1 MSVQLSSKD
10 RLRTFIL
17 LPLYIVFFI
26 LLLITI
32 IFVSFL
38 PNGKYLATKLY
49 NFFGLSGLKVAGI
62 NLKVSGVEKIETTKS
77 YVVISNHP
85 STLDIFT
92 HITALPVSIR
102 FLTKTE
108 LFRIPL
114 LSRVLKLLGLPR
126 IDRKRAQINLPK
138 INDSIQRVIDD
149 KNSIMIFPEGTRS
162 NQKTLLPFKKGAAH
176 IAKQFNLPIV
186 PVVTHNAHD
195 LMVKG
200 GVWLKSGKIDIEIH
214 SSQQSGTQRASL
226 NPTDQRDLQHK
237 AYFRNFVLGYT
248 FRGQQQTR
256 VSFEFD
262 YGSGDSDPSDNQ
274 SEPHFCTV
282 EKNHPWDKGELSQKI
297 LGESKRFI
305 DNNKKGITF
314 DTGGLNLK
322 PTGFIGPNLINEW

>member
-38 PNGKYLATKLY
+38 PNGKYLATNLY
-49 NFFGLSGLKVAGI
+49 NFFGLSGLKVAGV

-114 LSRVLKLLGLPR
+114 LSRVLKILGLPR

-138 INDSIQRVIDD
+138 INDSIQKVIDD

-176 IAKQFNLPIV
+176 IAKQFNLPII
-186 PVVTHNAHD
+186 PVVTHNAHN

-200 GVWLKSGKIDIEIH
+200 GVWLKSGIIDIEILEPITDI
-214 SSQQSGTQRASL
+214 QNYEVDELTELLYQRVNERL
-226 NPTDQRDLQHK
+226 
-237 AYFRNFVLGYT
+237 T
-248 FRGQQQTR
+248 F
-256 VSFEFD
+256 
-262 YGSGDSDPSDNQ
+262 
-274 SEPHFCTV
+274 
-282 EKNHPWDKGELSQKI
+282 
-297 LGESKRFI
+297 
-305 DNNKKGITF
+305 
-314 DTGGLNLK
+314 
-322 PTGFIGPNLINEW
+322 